1 VLYNIVTM
9 IVDTVAAMLG
19 AVLLLRFWMQ
29 AIRVR
34 PPSNIADF
42 MYALTDWLVKP
53 LRRILPGVG
62 GYDWASL
69 LAAYLIALLSVL
81 IHFGML
87 LSFPAQAVLLL
98 SGLTLLRWII
108 YGFIFVIIIEVI
120 LSWVNPYAPLAPFIR
135 AVNEPF
141 MRPLRRV
148 IPPIGNVDLSPLAAL
163 LLLQIA
169 LYLVGELALRVL

>member
-108 YGFIFVIIIEVI
+108 YGFIFVIII
-120 LSWVNPYAPLAPFIR
+120 
-135 AVNEPF
+135 
-141 MRPLRRV
+141 
-148 IPPIGNVDLSPLAAL
+148 
-163 LLLQIA
+163 
-169 LYLVGELALRVL
+169 